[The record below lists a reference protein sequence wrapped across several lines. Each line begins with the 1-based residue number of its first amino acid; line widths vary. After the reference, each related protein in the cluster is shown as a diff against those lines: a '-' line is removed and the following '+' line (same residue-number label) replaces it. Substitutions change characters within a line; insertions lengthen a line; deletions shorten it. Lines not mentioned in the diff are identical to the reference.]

1 MDFLDPNWSFEA
13 DPGDT
18 SMDLSGNPPSIQQRI
33 LEASTGVD
41 TESRIPDFTAFSL
54 RHHGLPHRLPICI
67 IEIKSQADTARSKI
81 LTAGPQI
88 ITQAKLA
95 FDCFPDLRNVLS
107 IFALGDSWCLFRFP
121 RDEVARLYLN
131 NVEGWRDNDAFDP
144 ARASTRPRDF
154 DISKFIVIPFSK
166 VLDDNESD
174 YSATFKDAIRR
185 ITAGLK
191 VCRIHWRSNGDGE
204 TVFSEL
210 SHCMGIAT

>member
-1 MDFLDPNWSFEA
+1 MA
-13 DPGDT
+13 
-18 SMDLSGNPPSIQQRI
+18 Q
-33 LEASTGVD
+33 
-41 TESRIPDFTAFSL
+41 
-54 RHHGLPHRLPICI
+54 
-67 IEIKSQADTARSKI
+67 
-81 LTAGPQI
+81 
-88 ITQAKLA
+88 
-95 FDCFPDLRNVLS
+95 
-107 IFALGDSWCLFRFP
+107 
-121 RDEVARLYLN
+121 LYLN

-166 VLDDNESD
+166 VLDDSESD

-191 VCRIHWRSNGDGE
+191 VCRIHWRSNGDAE